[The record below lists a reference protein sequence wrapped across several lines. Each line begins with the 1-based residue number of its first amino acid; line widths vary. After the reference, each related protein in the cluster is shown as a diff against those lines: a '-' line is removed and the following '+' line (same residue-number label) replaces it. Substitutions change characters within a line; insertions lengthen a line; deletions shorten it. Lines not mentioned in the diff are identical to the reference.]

1 LQGVPAPNPSHVD
14 VSLEAKAIER
24 MIDPP
29 QLAAPR
35 RGRFVFVLG
44 ICFAVHAAIFTLLVI
59 LDAILLPSET
69 RTQETPVEVIVEP
82 PPPPPQPKPEPQPQ
96 PQPKPEPQAKE
107 EKPPE
112 EKPKEKPPQEKPQAK
127 QQQQQPHEEPATDA
141 PRAESPEKVNR
152 PAQDKQTKALRKAPP
167 SDQTA
172 QKPSPEKRPSPVEG
186 AAPQVSPEPPA
197 LKQAEDKPDAEVTES
212 AEIDHDKPDQNEP
225 RAESQGET
233 KKGAKSLADQLTN
246 PEPVPYYQFSGA
258 AKAAPV
264 TGGTANTTYLSTLWG
279 LIVPTMRIPERIKEN
294 HLRGDGILVFN
305 VDIKGNLTGIGIQH
319 SSGFADLDAEALA
332 AVRRAAPF
340 PPPPRGLTYS
350 ISFSFTS
357 R

>member
-1 LQGVPAPNPSHVD
+1 

-29 QLAAPR
+29 QLAGPR
-35 RGRFVFVLG
+35 RGQFVFVLG
-44 ICFAVHAAIFTLLVI
+44 LCLAIHAAIFFLLVI
-59 LDAILLPSET
+59 LDAILLPRET

-82 PPPPPQPKPEPQPQ
+82 PPPPPQPKPEPQ
-96 PQPKPEPQAKE
+96 AKE
-107 EKPPE
+107 EKPA
-112 EKPKEKPPQEKPQAK
+112 EKPQEKPKAK
-127 QQQQQPHEEPATDA
+127 QQQQPYEEPATDA
-141 PRAESPEKVNR
+141 PRAESPEKINR
-152 PAQDKQTKALRKAPP
+152 PAQDKETKALRKAPP

-172 QKPSPEKRPSPVEG
+172 QKPSPEKRPSPVAG
-186 AAPQVSPEPPA
+186 AAPEVSPEPPA
-197 LKQAEDKPDAEVTES
+197 LKQVEDKPDAEVTER
-212 AEIDHDKPDQNEP
+212 AEINHDKPDAKEP

-233 KKGAKSLADQLTN
+233 KQGAKSLADQLTN

-279 LIVPTMRIPERIKEN
+279 LIVPSMRIPERIKEN
-294 HLRGDGILVFN
+294 HLRGDGVLVFN
-305 VDIKGNLTGIGIQH
+305 VDIKGNLTRMGIQQ
-319 SSGFADLDAEALA
+319 SSGLADLDAEALA

-350 ISFSFTS
+350 ISFAFTS

>member
-1 LQGVPAPNPSHVD
+1 MSTL
-14 VSLEAKAIER
+14 SLEVKAIER
-24 MIDPP
+24 MIEPP

-44 ICFAVHAAIFTLLVI
+44 ICMVIHAVIFALLVI
-59 LDAILLPSET
+59 LDAILLPRET
-69 RTQETPVEVIVEP
+69 QTQETPVEVIVEP
-82 PPPPPQPKPEPQPQ
+82 PPAPPPPQ
-96 PQPKPEPQAKE
+96 PQAKE

-127 QQQQQPHEEPATDA
+127 QQQQPYEEPATDA
-141 PRAESPEKVNR
+141 PRAESPEKINR
-152 PAQDKQTKALRKAPP
+152 PAQDKETKALRKAPP

-172 QKPSPEKRPSPVEG
+172 QKPSPEKRPSPVES
-186 AAPQVSPEPPA
+186 AAPEVSPEPPA
-197 LKQAEDKPDAEVTES
+197 LKQAEDKPDAEVTEK
-212 AEIDHDKPDQNEP
+212 AEINRDKPDAKES

-233 KKGAKSLADQLTN
+233 KQGAKSLADQLTN

-279 LIVPTMRIPERIKEN
+279 LIVPSMRIPERLKEN
-294 HLRGDGILVFN
+294 HLRGDGVLVFN
-305 VDIKGNLTGIGIQH
+305 VDIKGNLTRIGIQQ

-350 ISFSFTS
+350 ISFSYTS

>member
-1 LQGVPAPNPSHVD
+1 M
-14 VSLEAKAIER
+14 IE
-24 MIDPP
+24 PP
-29 QLAAPR
+29 QPAGPR
-35 RGRFVFVLG
+35 RGQFVFVLG
-44 ICFAVHAAIFTLLVI
+44 LCLAIHAAIFFLLVI
-59 LDAILLPSET
+59 LDAILLPRET

-82 PPPPPQPKPEPQPQ
+82 PPAPP

-107 EKPPE
+107 EKSA
-112 EKPKEKPPQEKPQAK
+112 EKPQEKPKAK
-127 QQQQQPHEEPATDA
+127 QQQQPYEEPATDA
-141 PRAESPEKVNR
+141 PRAESPEKINR
-152 PAQDKQTKALRKAPP
+152 PAQDKETKALRKAPP

-172 QKPSPEKRPSPVEG
+172 QKPSPEKRPSPVAG
-186 AAPQVSPEPPA
+186 AAPEVSPEPPA
-197 LKQAEDKPDAEVTES
+197 LKQAEDKPDAEVTER
-212 AEIDHDKPDQNEP
+212 AEINHDKPDAKEP

-233 KKGAKSLADQLTN
+233 KQGAKSLADQLTN

-279 LIVPTMRIPERIKEN
+279 LIVPSMHIPERIKEN
-294 HLRGDGILVFN
+294 HLRGDGVLVFN
-305 VDIKGNLTGIGIQH
+305 VDIKGNLTRMGIQQ
-319 SSGFADLDAEALA
+319 SSGLADLDAEALA

-350 ISFSFTS
+350 ISFAFTS

>member
-1 LQGVPAPNPSHVD
+1 MQGVPEPNPSHVD
-14 VSLEAKAIER
+14 VSLEVKAIER
-24 MIDPP
+24 MIEPP
-29 QLAAPR
+29 RVAGPR
-35 RGRFVFVLG
+35 RGQFVFVLG
-44 ICFAVHAAIFTLLVI
+44 IVLAVHAVIFALLVI
-59 LDAILLPSET
+59 LDAILLPRET
-69 RTQETPVEVIVEP
+69 RTDETPVEVIVEP
-82 PPPPPQPKPEPQPQ
+82 PPAPPPPQPKPEP
-96 PQPKPEPQAKE
+96 KSEPQAKE

-112 EKPKEKPPQEKPQAK
+112 EKPKAK
-127 QQQQQPHEEPATDA
+127 QQQQQQQPYEEPASDA
-141 PRAESPEKVNR
+141 PRAESPEKINR
-152 PAQDKQTKALRKAPP
+152 PAQDKETKAPRKAPP

-172 QKPSPEKRPSPVEG
+172 QKPSPEKRPSPVAG
-186 AAPQVSPEPPA
+186 AAPKVSPEPPA

-212 AEIDHDKPDQNEP
+212 AEINHDKPDQKDP
-225 RAESQGET
+225 QAETQGET
-233 KKGAKSLADQLTN
+233 KQGAKSLADQLTN

-279 LIVPTMRIPERIKEN
+279 LIVPSMRIPERIKEN
-294 HLRGDGILVFN
+294 HLRGDGVLVFN
-305 VDIKGNLTGIGIQH
+305 VDIKGNLTRIGIQQ

>member
-1 LQGVPAPNPSHVD
+1 

-29 QLAAPR
+29 QLAGPR
-35 RGRFVFVLG
+35 RGQFVFVLG
-44 ICFAVHAAIFTLLVI
+44 LCLAIHAAIFFLLVI
-59 LDAILLPSET
+59 LDAILLPRET

-82 PPPPPQPKPEPQPQ
+82 PPAPPP

-107 EKPPE
+107 EKPA
-112 EKPKEKPPQEKPQAK
+112 EKPQEKPKAQ
-127 QQQQQPHEEPATDA
+127 QQQQQPYEEPATDA
-141 PRAESPEKVNR
+141 PRAESPEKINR
-152 PAQDKQTKALRKAPP
+152 PAQDKETKALRKAPP

-172 QKPSPEKRPSPVEG
+172 QKPSPEKRPSPVAG
-186 AAPQVSPEPPA
+186 AAPEVSPEPPA
-197 LKQAEDKPDAEVTES
+197 LKQVEDKPDAEVTER
-212 AEIDHDKPDQNEP
+212 AEINHDKPDAKEP

-233 KKGAKSLADQLTN
+233 KQGAKSLADQLTN

-279 LIVPTMRIPERIKEN
+279 LIVPSMRIPERIKEN
-294 HLRGDGILVFN
+294 HLRGDGVLVFN
-305 VDIKGNLTGIGIQH
+305 VDIKGNLTRIGIQQ
-319 SSGFADLDAEALA
+319 SSGLADLDAEALA

>member
-1 LQGVPAPNPSHVD
+1 
-14 VSLEAKAIER
+14 

-29 QLAAPR
+29 QLAGPR
-35 RGRFVFVLG
+35 RGQFVFVLG
-44 ICFAVHAAIFTLLVI
+44 LCLAIHAAIFFLLVI
-59 LDAILLPSET
+59 LDAILLPRET

-82 PPPPPQPKPEPQPQ
+82 PPAPPP

-107 EKPPE
+107 EKPAEKPR
-112 EKPKEKPPQEKPQAK
+112 EKPKAQ
-127 QQQQQPHEEPATDA
+127 QQQQQPYEEPATDA
-141 PRAESPEKVNR
+141 PRAEGPEKINR
-152 PAQDKQTKALRKAPP
+152 PAQDKETKALRKAPP

-186 AAPQVSPEPPA
+186 AAPKVSPEPPA

-225 RAESQGET
+225 RAESLGET

-279 LIVPTMRIPERIKEN
+279 LIVPSMRIPERIKEN
-294 HLRGDGILVFN
+294 HLRGDGVLVFN
-305 VDIKGNLTGIGIQH
+305 VDIKGNLTRMGIQQ
-319 SSGFADLDAEALA
+319 SSGLADLDAEALA

-350 ISFSFTS
+350 ISFAFTS

>member
-1 LQGVPAPNPSHVD
+1 M
-14 VSLEAKAIER
+14 AI
-24 MIDPP
+24 
-29 QLAAPR
+29 
-35 RGRFVFVLG
+35 
-44 ICFAVHAAIFTLLVI
+44 HTAIFALLVI
-59 LDAILLPSET
+59 LDAILLPRET
-69 RTQETPVEVIVEP
+69 RLQETPVEVIVEP
-82 PPPPPQPKPEPQPQ
+82 PPPPPQPKPEPQ
-96 PQPKPEPQAKE
+96 AKE

-112 EKPKEKPPQEKPQAK
+112 EKPKAK
-127 QQQQQPHEEPATDA
+127 QQQQQPYEEPATDA

-152 PAQDKQTKALRKAPP
+152 RAQDKETKALRKAPP

-186 AAPQVSPEPPA
+186 AAPEVSKEPPA
-197 LKQAEDKPDAEVTES
+197 LKQAEDKPDAEVIER
-212 AEIDHDKPDQNEP
+212 AEISRDKPDEKEP
-225 RAESQGET
+225 RAETQGET
-233 KKGAKSLADQLTN
+233 RKGAKSLADQLTN

-279 LIVPTMRIPERIKEN
+279 LIVPGMRIPERIKEN
-294 HLRGDGILVFN
+294 HLRGDGVLVFN
-305 VDIKGNLTGIGIQH
+305 VDIKGNLTRIGIQQ
-319 SSGFADLDAEALA
+319 SSGLLDLDAEALA

>member
-1 LQGVPAPNPSHVD
+1 

-29 QLAAPR
+29 QLAGPR
-35 RGRFVFVLG
+35 RGQFVFVLG
-44 ICFAVHAAIFTLLVI
+44 LCLAIHAAIFFLLVI
-59 LDAILLPSET
+59 LDAILLPRET

-82 PPPPPQPKPEPQPQ
+82 PPAPPP

-107 EKPPE
+107 EKPAEKPR
-112 EKPKEKPPQEKPQAK
+112 EKPKAQ
-127 QQQQQPHEEPATDA
+127 QQQQQPYEEPATDA
-141 PRAESPEKVNR
+141 PRAESPEKINR
-152 PAQDKQTKALRKAPP
+152 PAQDKETKALRKAPP

-186 AAPQVSPEPPA
+186 AAPKVSPEPPA

-233 KKGAKSLADQLTN
+233 KQGAKSLADQLTN

-279 LIVPTMRIPERIKEN
+279 LIVPSMRIPERIKEN
-294 HLRGDGILVFN
+294 HLRGDGVLVFN
-305 VDIKGNLTGIGIQH
+305 VDIKGNLTRMGIQQ
-319 SSGFADLDAEALA
+319 SSGLADLDAEALA

-350 ISFSFTS
+350 ISFAFTS

>member
-1 LQGVPAPNPSHVD
+1 
-14 VSLEAKAIER
+14 
-24 MIDPP
+24 M
-29 QLAAPR
+29 
-35 RGRFVFVLG
+35 FVLG
-44 ICFAVHAAIFTLLVI
+44 ICFAIHAAIFILLVI
-59 LDAILLPSET
+59 LDAILLPRET
-69 RTQETPVEVIVEP
+69 RMQETPVEVIVEP
-82 PPPPPQPKPEPQPQ
+82 PPPPP
-96 PQPKPEPQAKE
+96 PKPEPQAKE

-112 EKPKEKPPQEKPQAK
+112 EKPKEKPPHEKPQTK
-127 QQQQQPHEEPATDA
+127 QQQQPYEEPATDA
-141 PRAESPEKVNR
+141 PRAESPEKINR
-152 PAQDKQTKALRKAPP
+152 RAQDKETKALRKAPP

-172 QKPSPEKRPSPVEG
+172 QKPSPEKRPSPVEA
-186 AAPQVSPEPPA
+186 AAPKVSPEPPA

-212 AEIDHDKPDQNEP
+212 AEINHDKPDQNEP
-225 RAESQGET
+225 RAETQGET

-294 HLRGDGILVFN
+294 HLRGDGVLVFN
-305 VDIKGNLTGIGIQH
+305 VDIKGNLTRIGIEQ
-319 SSGFADLDAEALA
+319 SSGFSDLDPEALA

>member
-1 LQGVPAPNPSHVD
+1 

-24 MIDPP
+24 MIEPP
-29 QLAAPR
+29 QLAGPR
-35 RGRFVFVLG
+35 RGQFVFVLG
-44 ICFAVHAAIFTLLVI
+44 ICLAIHAAIFFLLVI
-59 LDAILLPSET
+59 LDAILLPRET

-82 PPPPPQPKPEPQPQ
+82 PPPPPPPP

-107 EKPPE
+107 EKPA
-112 EKPKEKPPQEKPQAK
+112 EKPQEKPKAK
-127 QQQQQPHEEPATDA
+127 QQQQPYEEPATDA
-141 PRAESPEKVNR
+141 PRAESPEKINR
-152 PAQDKQTKALRKAPP
+152 PAQDKETKALRKAPP

-172 QKPSPEKRPSPVEG
+172 QKPSPEKRPSPVAG
-186 AAPQVSPEPPA
+186 AAPEVSPEPPA
-197 LKQAEDKPDAEVTES
+197 LKQVEDKPDAEVTER
-212 AEIDHDKPDQNEP
+212 AEINHDKPDAKEP

-233 KKGAKSLADQLTN
+233 KQGAKSLADQLTN

-279 LIVPTMRIPERIKEN
+279 LIVPSMRIPERIKEN
-294 HLRGDGILVFN
+294 HLRGDGVLVFN
-305 VDIKGNLTGIGIQH
+305 VDIKGNLTRMGIQQ
-319 SSGFADLDAEALA
+319 SSGLADLDAEALA

-350 ISFSFTS
+350 ISFAFTS

>member
-1 LQGVPAPNPSHVD
+1 M
-14 VSLEAKAIER
+14 SLEAKAIER
-24 MIDPP
+24 MIEPP
-29 QLAAPR
+29 QLAGPR
-35 RGRFVFVLG
+35 RGQFVFVLG
-44 ICFAVHAAIFTLLVI
+44 ICLAIHAAIFFLLVI
-59 LDAILLPSET
+59 LDAILLPRET

-82 PPPPPQPKPEPQPQ
+82 PPPPPPPP

-107 EKPPE
+107 EKPA
-112 EKPKEKPPQEKPQAK
+112 EKPQEKPKAK
-127 QQQQQPHEEPATDA
+127 QQQQPYEEPATDA
-141 PRAESPEKVNR
+141 PRAESPEKINR
-152 PAQDKQTKALRKAPP
+152 PAQDKETKALRKAPP

-172 QKPSPEKRPSPVEG
+172 QKPSPEKRPSPVAG
-186 AAPQVSPEPPA
+186 AAPEVSPEPPA
-197 LKQAEDKPDAEVTES
+197 LKQVEDKPDAEVTER
-212 AEIDHDKPDQNEP
+212 AEINHDKPDAKEP

-233 KKGAKSLADQLTN
+233 KQGAKSLADQLTN

-279 LIVPTMRIPERIKEN
+279 LIVPSMRIPERIKEN
-294 HLRGDGILVFN
+294 HLRGDGVLVFN
-305 VDIKGNLTGIGIQH
+305 VDIKGNLTRMGIQQ
-319 SSGFADLDAEALA
+319 SSGLADLDAEALA

-350 ISFSFTS
+350 ISFAFTS

>member
-1 LQGVPAPNPSHVD
+1 MSTL
-14 VSLEAKAIER
+14 SLEAKAIER
-24 MIDPP
+24 MIEPSR
-29 QLAAPR
+29 LAGPR

-44 ICFAVHAAIFTLLVI
+44 ICLAVHAAIFALLVI
-59 LDAILLPSET
+59 LDAILLPREA

-82 PPPPPQPKPEPQPQ
+82 PPAPPPPQ
-96 PQPKPEPQAKE
+96 PQAKE

-112 EKPKEKPPQEKPQAK
+112 EKPKEKPRAK
-127 QQQQQPHEEPATDA
+127 QQQQPYEEPATDA
-141 PRAESPEKVNR
+141 PRAESPEKINR
-152 PAQDKQTKALRKAPP
+152 PAQDKETKALRKAPP

-172 QKPSPEKRPSPVEG
+172 QKPSPEKRPSPVES
-186 AAPQVSPEPPA
+186 AAPEASPEPPA
-197 LKQAEDKPDAEVTES
+197 LKQVEDKPDAEVTEK
-212 AEIDHDKPDQNEP
+212 AEINRDKPDAKEP

-233 KKGAKSLADQLTN
+233 KQGAKSLADQLTN

-279 LIVPTMRIPERIKEN
+279 LIVPSMRIPERLKEN
-294 HLRGDGILVFN
+294 HLRGDGVLVFN
-305 VDIKGNLTGIGIQH
+305 VDIKGNLARIGIQQ
-319 SSGFADLDAEALA
+319 SSGFGDLDAEALA

-350 ISFSFTS
+350 ISFSYTS